1 VGISVGK
8 AVPTIALKSGSS
20 PDELREEV
28 FTLMNKQFDTFRA
41 QVEAVLNRP
50 QSR

>member
-1 VGISVGK
+1 MRSHSNDSFEEWS
-8 AVPTIALKSGSS
+8 PHRGSS

-41 QVEAVLNRP
+41 QVEAVLNGPRT
-50 QSR
+50 